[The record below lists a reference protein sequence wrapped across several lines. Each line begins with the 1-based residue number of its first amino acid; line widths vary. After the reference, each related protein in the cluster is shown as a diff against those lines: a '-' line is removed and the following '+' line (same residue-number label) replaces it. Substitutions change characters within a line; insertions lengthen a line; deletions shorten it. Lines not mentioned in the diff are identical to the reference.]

1 MMKFRPCIDLH
12 DGKVKQIVGS
22 SLKDCDGGDLQTN
35 FESAY
40 SPEYY
45 AKLYQTD
52 QLAGGHVIMLGPN
65 NEVAAQEALA
75 AWPGGLQLGGGVTD
89 ENCRFWLDS
98 GAAQVILTSFVFRNG
113 ELNRENLRKIFAIT
127 GREHLVLDL
136 SCRKRDG
143 QYFIVSDRWQKFTD
157 WPVNSETLK
166 VLSDYSAEFLIHAVD
181 VEGKQSGIDLALL
194 EIMAEYS
201 PIKCVYAG
209 GIHCEAD
216 IDLIA
221 RVGQGKID
229 FTVGSALDIFGGN
242 MSYHDLAKRKF

>member
-1 MMKFRPCIDLH
+1 
-12 DGKVKQIVGS
+12 
-22 SLKDCDGGDLQTN
+22 
-35 FESAY
+35 
-40 SPEYY
+40 
-45 AKLYQTD
+45 
-52 QLAGGHVIMLGPN
+52 
-65 NEVAAQEALA
+65 
-75 AWPGGLQLGGGVTD
+75 VTD